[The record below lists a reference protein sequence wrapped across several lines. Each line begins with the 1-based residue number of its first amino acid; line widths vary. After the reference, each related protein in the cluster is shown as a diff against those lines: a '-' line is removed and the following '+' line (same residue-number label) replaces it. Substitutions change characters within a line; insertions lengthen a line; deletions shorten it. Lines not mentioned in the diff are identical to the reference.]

1 MTKIIPVITIDGPSG
16 VGKST
21 LTYAISKKLKWNIL
35 ESGYM
40 YRIIAFYIIKYNLS
54 LNKQIISKLNS
65 LKFDF
70 KVINDKLKIFF
81 NNIDISNK
89 IHSQNISIMA
99 SKIAVLSYIREWLLY
114 KQRSYKKYPGL
125 ITNGRDMGTIVFP
138 EAVLKIFLKT
148 TFQERLKRRFIDLT
162 NRGFKIDLNI
172 LYKEMKKRDYR
183 DKNRILCP
191 LKPAKDAIIINSTKM
206 NIKKTIETSMMYI
219 YQKLENI

>member
-54 LNKQIISKLNS
+54 LNKQIIYKLNS

-89 IHSQNISIMA
+89 IHSQDISIMA

-206 NIKKTIETSMMYI
+206 NIKKTIETSMTYI